1 MNGAGQIG
9 RWARVAGV
17 AAVAAVLQAPARA
30 DDTVLTF
37 TGTCINARCI
47 GAADGTPPATVT
59 ATLTFSDLSWVAAD
73 AGGYEAVASDA
84 FDFSYTGPNSYVRLS
99 DQVPLNGE
107 RSYFHSTT
115 ASLDGLDDF
124 KLIWGEPVGGL
135 SAPGLGVLSGNA
147 TGWRWSGYTFLW
159 VGGTP
164 LPTTYDI
171 HDSTADWAWSSAA
184 AAAVPE
190 PASAA
195 LLALGLGVVGGAVRR
210 RASRA

>member
-1 MNGAGQIG
+1 MNDQ
-9 RWARVAGV
+9 RYVRRVLGVLV
-17 AAVAAVLQAPARA
+17 AAAGLQAPAWA

-47 GAADGTPPATVT
+47 GAADGTAPASVT
-59 ATLTFSDLSWVAAD
+59 ATLTFSDLTWDVAD
-73 AGGYEAVASDA
+73 TGGYEAVASAA
-84 FDFSYTGPNSYVRLS
+84 FDFSYTGPNSFVRLS

-107 RSYFHSTT
+107 KSYFHSTT
-115 ASLDGLDDF
+115 ASLAGLDDF
-124 KLIWGEPVGGL
+124 KLIWGDPVGGL
-135 SAPGLGVLSGNA
+135 GAPGLGVLSGNA

-171 HDSTADWAWSSAA
+171 HNSTADWAWTTT

-195 LLALGLGVVGGAVRR
+195 LLALGLGVVGGAARR
-210 RASRA
+210 RALRA

>member
-1 MNGAGQIG
+1 MNDQ
-9 RWARVAGV
+9 RYVRRVLGVLV
-17 AAVAAVLQAPARA
+17 AAAGLQAPAWA

-47 GAADGTPPATVT
+47 GAADGTAPASVT
-59 ATLTFSDLSWVAAD
+59 ATLTFSDLTWDVAD
-73 AGGYEAVASDA
+73 TGGYEAVASAA
-84 FDFSYTGPNSYVRLS
+84 FDFSYTGPNSFVRLS

-107 RSYFHSTT
+107 KSYFHSTT
-115 ASLDGLDDF
+115 ASLAGLDDF
-124 KLIWGEPVGGL
+124 KLIWGDAVSGL
-135 SAPGLGVLSGNA
+135 GAPGLGVLSGNA

-171 HDSTADWAWSSAA
+171 HNSTADWAWTTT

-195 LLALGLGVVGGAVRR
+195 LLALGLGVVGGAARR